1 MFNDFALRCPFT
13 AYDVNYTW
21 ADGDI
26 QDVSF
31 LPSPNGS
38 VLEIYHGTQF
48 YITVSGGDYR
58 LQDFLFQ
65 AAMQN
70 TSRGLAYEWASL
82 YSTKV
87 LSTIGA
93 YTSPRKN
100 LQEQQ
105 RTQLLVAKIP
115 KAALGALITCSLAY
129 TILGLGLCLAA
140 YRASATDVR
149 DLAAQLSLA
158 GLTAAAFDEKHSFT
172 SRRNDETKGSVVFN
186 EKLNRRE
193 TKRIMVDGNPEKGY
207 EFRVWV

>member
-1 MFNDFALRCPFT
+1 
-13 AYDVNYTW
+13 
-21 ADGDI
+21 
-26 QDVSF
+26 
-31 LPSPNGS
+31 

-58 LQDFLFQ
+58 LQDLLFQ

-115 KAALGALITCSLAY
+115 KAALGALIACSLAY

-172 SRRNDETKGSVVFN
+172 SARRGETKGSVVFN

-193 TKRIMVDGNPEKGY
+193 TKRIMVDGNPESGY